1 MVWAVSLLT
10 TELIHRGLTAR
21 LWVGGIRS
29 LVGVGKIFS
38 HRIHPEPYLHQL
50 TPDAVPQYI
59 SGRTSY
65 LLVRLAFHP
74 YPQLI
79 SQFCN
84 TDQFG
89 PPLRFYR
96 SFTLAMGGSPGFGS
110 NPCDL
115 TPYSD
120 SLSLRLRHLSDLT
133 LPQRLTRRI
142 ILQ

>member
-1 MVWAVSLLT
+1 MGLILHSLTPRVHLAVFAVWLGSVSSRPLT
-10 TELIHRGLTAR
+10 
-21 LWVGGIRS
+21 
-29 LVGVGKIFS
+29 
-38 HRIHPEPYLHQL
+38 HPELYPHKL
-50 TPDAVPQYI
+50 TSEAVPKYI

-79 SQFCN
+79 SQLCN
-84 TDQFG
+84 ADQFG

-96 SFTLAMGGSPGFGS
+96 SFTLAMCGSPGFGS

-115 TPYSD
+115 SPYSD
-120 SLSLRLRHLSDLT
+120 SLSLRLRNESCLT